1 MVLIKKSGE
10 RCLKPTDNG
19 VTKEKYGWLKK
30 GIDITRT
37 FGLNNNYSVWFGALF
52 LNVYGCN
59 SL

>member
-1 MVLIKKSGE
+1 MVLRKKSGD
-10 RCLKPTDNG
+10 TDNG